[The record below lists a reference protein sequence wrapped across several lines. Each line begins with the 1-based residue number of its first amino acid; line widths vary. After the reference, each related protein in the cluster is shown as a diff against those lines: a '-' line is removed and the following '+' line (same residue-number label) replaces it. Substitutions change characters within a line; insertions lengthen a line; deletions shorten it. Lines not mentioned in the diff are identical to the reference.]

1 MKPKTNVGRF
11 AERELRGV
19 DDQGAPERILI
30 WIERRPGATWTVGRM
45 VNPERRTNGDAR
57 ESDYI
62 FQGYELEDALEA
74 ANAALED
81 DVRVSEEI
89 GVNEHVRP
97 FRREEM
103 LEPLEK
109 WFFGRS

>member
-30 WIERRPGATWTVGRM
+30 WIERRPGAMWTVGRI
-45 VNPERRTNGDAR
+45 VNPERRPNGEAR
-57 ESDYI
+57 DSDYI
-62 FQGYELEDALEA
+62 FQGYELDDALEA
-74 ANAALED
+74 ANSALED

-89 GVNEHVRP
+89 GFDERVRP
-97 FRREEM
+97 FRREEI